1 MILDILTVLFFVLG
15 FALLFWMIGERR
27 RDVLHGPYVTKL
39 RRARVEYSY
48 RREGK
53 VNQSGSKNGIK
64 VGDRVRLIPQTLA
77 WKAEMALQGQI
88 GEVIERRDDGRITI
102 RFDNGRLLMGRDAE
116 AFERVLDQGQR
127 AKRK

>member
-102 RFDNGRLLMGRDAE
+102 RFDNGRLLMARE
-116 AFERVLDQGQR
+116 PESFERVPDTGLKAEG
-127 AKRK
+127 K

>member
-53 VNQSGSKNGIK
+53 MNQSWSKNGIK

-88 GEVIERRDDGRITI
+88 GEVIERRDDGRVTI
-102 RFDNGRLLMGRDAE
+102 RFDNGRLLMARE
-116 AFERVLDQGQR
+116 PVSFERVPDTGLKAEGE
-127 AKRK
+127 